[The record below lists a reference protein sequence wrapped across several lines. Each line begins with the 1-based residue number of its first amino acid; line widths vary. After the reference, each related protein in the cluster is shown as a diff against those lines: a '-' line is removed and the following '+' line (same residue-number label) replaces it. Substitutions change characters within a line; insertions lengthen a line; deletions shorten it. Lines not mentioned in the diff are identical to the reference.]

1 MMGLSDKV
9 GQDLLAA
16 MKAGE
21 SLKLSV
27 VRLLRTRLKET
38 QIEKRR
44 ELSDEE
50 CYKVVMSEVAK
61 RKEAI
66 ELFEKG
72 GRADLAG
79 RELKEIEILE
89 TYLPPKLSEEELR
102 AIVSEAVKESGARVP
117 GDLGKVMKVVMPK
130 VTGRAEGSLVNR
142 IVRELLAEAKD

>member
-1 MMGLSDKV
+1 MGLSDKV

-50 CYKVVMSEVAK
+50 FYKVVMSEVAK
-61 RKEAI
+61 RREAI

-72 GRADLAG
+72 GRPDLAS
-79 RELKEIEILE
+79 RELNEIAILE
-89 TYLPPKLSEEELR
+89 TYLPPKLTEDEIKT
-102 AIVSEAVKESGARVP
+102 IVSEAIKESGATQP
-117 GDLGKVMKVVMPK
+117 GDLGKVMKLVMPK
-130 VTGRAEGSLVNR
+130 VTGRAEGSLVSR
-142 IVRELLAEAKD
+142 IVKDLLAEAKG

>member
-1 MMGLSDKV
+1 MGLSDKV

-21 SLKLSV
+21 SLRLSV

-44 ELSDEE
+44 ELTDEE
-50 CYKVVMSEVAK
+50 CYKVVMSEVGR

-72 GRADLAG
+72 GRPDLAS
-79 RELKEIEILE
+79 REINEIAILE
-89 TYLPPKLSEEELR
+89 TYLPPKLTEDEIKT
-102 AIVSEAVKESGARVP
+102 IVSDAIKEAGATQP
-117 GDLGKVMKVVMPK
+117 GDFGKVMKLAMPK
-130 VTGRAEGSLVNR
+130 VTGRAEGSMVSK
-142 IVRELLAEAKD
+142 IVKDLLAEAKA

>member
-1 MMGLSDKV
+1 MGLSDKV

-72 GRADLAG
+72 GRPDLAS
-79 RELKEIEILE
+79 RELNEIAILE
-89 TYLPPKLSEEELR
+89 TYLPPKMTEEEVR
-102 AIVSEAVKESGARVP
+102 TIVSDAIKEAGASGP
-117 GDLGKVMKVVMPK
+117 GDLGKVMKIAMPK
-130 VTGRAEGSLVNR
+130 VTGRAEGSLVSR
-142 IVRELLAEAKD
+142 IVKDLLAEAKG

>member
-1 MMGLSDKV
+1 MGLVENV
-9 GQDLLAA
+9 GQDLIAA
-16 MKAGE
+16 MKSGD
-21 SLKLSV
+21 SLRLSV
-27 VRLLRTRLKET
+27 IRLLRTRLKET
-38 QIEKRR
+38 QVEKRR
-44 ELSDEE
+44 ELEDEE
-50 CYKVVMSEVAK
+50 CLKVVMSEVAK

-66 ELFEKG
+66 ELFDKG

-102 AIVSEAVKESGARVP
+102 TIVSEAVKESGARVP

>member
-1 MMGLSDKV
+1 MGLVEKV
-9 GQDLLAA
+9 GQDLIAA
-16 MKAGE
+16 MKSGE
-21 SLKLSV
+21 SLRLSV
-27 VRLLRTRLKET
+27 IRLLRTRLKET
-38 QIEKRR
+38 QVEKRR
-44 ELSDEE
+44 ELEDEE
-50 CYKVVMSEVAK
+50 CLKVVASEVAK

>member
-1 MMGLSDKV
+1 MGLVEKV
-9 GQDLLAA
+9 GQDLIAA
-16 MKAGE
+16 MKSGE
-21 SLKLSV
+21 SLRLSV
-27 VRLLRTRLKET
+27 IRLLRTRLKET
-38 QIEKRR
+38 QVEKRR
-44 ELSDEE
+44 ELEDEE
-50 CYKVVMSEVAK
+50 CLKVVSSEVAK

>member
-1 MMGLSDKV
+1 
-9 GQDLLAA
+9 
-16 MKAGE
+16 MKSGE
-21 SLKLSV
+21 SLRLSV
-27 VRLLRTRLKET
+27 IRLLRTRLKET
-38 QIEKRR
+38 QVEKRR
-44 ELSDEE
+44 ELEDEE
-50 CYKVVMSEVAK
+50 CLKVVSSEVAK